1 MDKTFAFVRNGVEA
15 SFTILELMNK
25 DRVFLCSPHFHINNG
40 REIEKKKKKT
50 GGRALSTIFVTAEQ
64 KQCLRL
70 QHLLL

>member
-25 DRVFLCSPHFHINNG
+25 DGVFLCSPHFHIYNG
-40 REIEKKKKKT
+40 REIEKKKT